1 MTNTYLYLP
10 TTLPQ
15 WEIFLGIALITMGYI
30 EKKAV
35 LTRLGW
41 IVLMI
46 TGLTALYFNL
56 FGELTSLADS
66 QQQNNINSL
75 LVTTMWQA
83 VAGGVLSGFSF
94 LLFHYQ
100 KKRYPVLAVLTIIY
114 FVLIFFLY
122 YQVSQ
127 GSGKSDLIQ
136 PKTELKK

>member
-1 MTNTYLYLP
+1 MTSTHLYLP
-10 TTLPQ
+10 STLPQ

-35 LTRLGW
+35 LSRLGW

-56 FGELTSLADS
+56 FGELASLSDS
-66 QQQNNINSL
+66 QQQNGIIFL
-75 LVTTMWQA
+75 LKSTSWEA
-83 VAGGVLSGFSF
+83 VAGGFLAGFSF
-94 LLFHYQ
+94 LLFQYK

-114 FVLIFFLY
+114 FVIIFFLY

-127 GSGKSDLIQ
+127 GSGKSIQLQ
-136 PKTELKK
+136 PKTEQNK